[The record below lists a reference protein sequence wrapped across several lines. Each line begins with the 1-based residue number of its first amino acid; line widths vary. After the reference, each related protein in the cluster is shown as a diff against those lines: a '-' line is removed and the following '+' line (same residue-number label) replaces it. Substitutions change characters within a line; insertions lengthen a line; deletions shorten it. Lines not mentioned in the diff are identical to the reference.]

1 MSKEIKSDV
10 LEKFNEILGS
20 ENELIVLKG
29 KMFMPMQYKRQED
42 NESYFTFRLKCIK
55 RANEDAY
62 SQAYNTYYCIM
73 PVDVSK
79 RFTQEDIKEM
89 KDNEVICICAPRAY
103 VRTFVN
109 NKTGEQV
116 AVNNINLYCIDI
128 MMVRQINKEFEQ
140 VKSLK
145 L

>member
-1 MSKEIKSDV
+1 MSKEIKV

-20 ENELIVLKG
+20 ENELVVLKG

>member
-1 MSKEIKSDV
+1 MSKVIKSDV

-20 ENELIVLKG
+20 ENELVVLKG

-79 RFTQEDIKEM
+79 RFTSEDVKEM
-89 KDNEVICICAPRAY
+89 KDNEVICLCAPRAY
-103 VRTFVN
+103 VRTFTN

-116 AVNNINLYCIDI
+116 AVNNVNLYCIDI
-128 MMVRQINKEFEQ
+128 MIVRQINKEFEQ

>member
-1 MSKEIKSDV
+1 MSKVIKSEV

-20 ENELIVLKG
+20 ETELIVLKG
-29 KMFMPMQYKRQED
+29 KMFMPMQHKRQED

-73 PVDVSK
+73 PVEVSK
-79 RFTQEDIKEM
+79 RFTSEDVKEM
-89 KDNEVICICAPRAY
+89 KDNEVICICSPRAY

-116 AVNNINLYCIDI
+116 AVNNVNLYCIDI
-128 MMVRQINKEFEQ
+128 MMVRQINKEYEQ

>member
-1 MSKEIKSDV
+1 MSKVIKSDV

-20 ENELIVLKG
+20 ENELVVLKG

-79 RFTQEDIKEM
+79 RYTQEDIKEM
-89 KDNEVICICAPRAY
+89 KDNEVICICSPRAY
-103 VRTFVN
+103 VRTFAN

-116 AVNNINLYCIDI
+116 AVNNVNLYCVDI
-128 MMVRQINKEFEQ
+128 MQVRKINKEFEQ

>member
-1 MSKEIKSDV
+1 MSKVIKSDV

-20 ENELIVLKG
+20 ENELVVLKG

-79 RFTQEDIKEM
+79 RFTSEDIKEM
-89 KDNEVICICAPRAY
+89 KDNEVICICSPRAY

-116 AVNNINLYCIDI
+116 AVNNVNLYCVDI
-128 MMVRQINKEFEQ
+128 MKVRQINKEFEQ
-140 VKSLK
+140 AKSLK

>member
-1 MSKEIKSDV
+1 MSKVIKSDV
-10 LEKFNEILGS
+10 LEKFNEILGT
-20 ENELIVLKG
+20 ENELVVLKG

-55 RANEDAY
+55 RANEDVY

-73 PVDVSK
+73 PVEVSK

-89 KDNEVICICAPRAY
+89 KDNEVICICSPRAY
-103 VRTFVN
+103 VRTFTN

-116 AVNNINLYCIDI
+116 AVNNVNLYCVDI
-128 MMVRQINKEFEQ
+128 MKVRQINK
-140 VKSLK
+140 SLNR
-145 L
+145 

>member
-1 MSKEIKSDV
+1 MSKVMKSDV

-20 ENELIVLKG
+20 ENELVVLKG

-79 RFTQEDIKEM
+79 RYTQEDIKEM
-89 KDNEVICICAPRAY
+89 KDNEVICICSPRAY
-103 VRTFVN
+103 VRTFAN

-116 AVNNINLYCIDI
+116 AVNNVNLYCVDI
-128 MMVRQINKEFEQ
+128 MQVRKINKEFEQ

>member
-1 MSKEIKSDV
+1 MSKEIKV

-20 ENELIVLKG
+20 ETELVVLKG

-89 KDNEVICICAPRAY
+89 KDNEVICICSPRAY

-109 NKTGEQV
+109 NTGEQV

>member
-1 MSKEIKSDV
+1 MSKEIKSEV
-10 LEKFNEILGS
+10 LEKMNEILGS
-20 ENELIVLKG
+20 ETELIVLKG
-29 KMFMPMQYKRQED
+29 KMFMPMQHKRQED
-42 NESYFTFRLKCIK
+42 SESYYTFRLKCIK
-55 RANEDAY
+55 KANEDAY

-79 RFTQEDIKEM
+79 KFTQEEIKEM

-116 AVNNINLYCIDI
+116 AVNNINLYCIDL
-128 MMVRQINKEFEQ
+128 MKVREINKQFEK
-140 VKSLK
+140 VKSLRI
-145 L
+145 

>member
-1 MSKEIKSDV
+1 MSKVIKSDV

-20 ENELIVLKG
+20 ENELVVLKG

-79 RFTQEDIKEM
+79 RFTSEDVKEM
-89 KDNEVICICAPRAY
+89 KDNEVICLCAPRAY
-103 VRTFVN
+103 VRTFIN

-116 AVNNINLYCIDI
+116 AVNNVNLYCVDI
-128 MMVRQINKEFEQ
+128 MKVRQINKEFEQ
-140 VKSLK
+140 AKSLK

>member
-1 MSKEIKSDV
+1 MYIA
-10 LEKFNEILGS
+10 
-20 ENELIVLKG
+20 
-29 KMFMPMQYKRQED
+29 R
-42 NESYFTFRLKCIK
+42 
-55 RANEDAY
+55 
-62 SQAYNTYYCIM
+62 AYNTYYCIM

-89 KDNEVICICAPRAY
+89 KDNEVICICSPRAY

-116 AVNNINLYCIDI
+116 AVNNVNLYCIDI
-128 MMVRQINKEFEQ
+128 MMIRQINKEFEQ

>member
-1 MSKEIKSDV
+1 MSKVIKSDV

-20 ENELIVLKG
+20 ENELVVLKG

-42 NESYFTFRLKCIK
+42 SESYYTFRLKCIK

-73 PVDVSK
+73 PVEVSK
-79 RFTQEDIKEM
+79 KFTQEDIKEM
-89 KDNEVICICAPRAY
+89 KDNEVICICSPRAY
-103 VRTFVN
+103 VRTFAN

-116 AVNNINLYCIDI
+116 AVNNVNLYCVDI
-128 MMVRQINKEFEQ
+128 MKVRQINKEFEQ

>member
-1 MSKEIKSDV
+1 MSKVIKSDV

-20 ENELIVLKG
+20 ENELVVLKG

-79 RFTQEDIKEM
+79 RYTQEDLKEM
-89 KDNEVICICAPRAY
+89 KDNEVICLCAPRAY

-116 AVNNINLYCIDI
+116 AVNNVNLYCVDI
-128 MMVRQINKEFEQ
+128 MKVRQINKEFEQ
-140 VKSLK
+140 AKSLK